1 MATYTSYPPKGYRV
15 RMSTYWWLGR
25 WPYLKFILREISS
38 VFVAWFVI
46 ETLLQINAL
55 IDGPE
60 AWLEMQ
66 DFFANP
72 IVIALNVISLFFVV
86 FHAITWFNLA
96 PKAMAVRVGGK
107 RRTGHS
113 HRGAAIR
120 GVGDCVGGRGL
131 AASAWVNAE
140 GINNA
145 QAIER
150 AFCLAALQRG
160 RSGCGAADPDSSVFV
175 WRWLFRWDGL
185 THRATIA
192 CWRWPAA
199 RSGGH
204 ICSCC
209 ACCRCFIGHTG
220 FATRFMTACRSSI
233 WMSW

>member
-66 DFFANP
+66 DFFGNP

-107 RRTGHS
+107 RVPGILIA
-113 HRGAAIR
+113 GPQY
-120 GVGDCVGGRGL
+120 V
-131 AASAWVNAE
+131 AWV
-140 GINNA
+140 IVS
-145 QAIER
+145 
-150 AFCLAALQRG
+150 AAVAWLLLRG
-160 RSGCGAADPDSSVFV
+160 
-175 WRWLFRWDGL
+175 
-185 THRATIA
+185 
-192 CWRWPAA
+192 
-199 RSGGH
+199 
-204 ICSCC
+204 
-209 ACCRCFIGHTG
+209 
-220 FATRFMTACRSSI
+220 
-233 WMSW
+233 